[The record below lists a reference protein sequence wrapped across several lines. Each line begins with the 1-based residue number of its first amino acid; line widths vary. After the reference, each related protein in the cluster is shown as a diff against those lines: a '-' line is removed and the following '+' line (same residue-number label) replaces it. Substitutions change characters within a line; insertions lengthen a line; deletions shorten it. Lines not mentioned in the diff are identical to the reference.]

1 MNYDIHR
8 FTELFD
14 ELSTQ
19 EYQELFNSIKANGL
33 YTPIVLYNGIL
44 VSGRARLK
52 ACLEICIEPKVMSLP
67 ESTTDKDLIN
77 FIIGENAV
85 SRGLDT
91 VQYSK
96 KLEEGLDMLISKAD
110 PQSIENILAERKKN
124 ADNFPTNR
132 QTFQHNRTP

>member
-19 EYQELFNSIKANGL
+19 EYQELFNSIRDNGL

-52 ACLEICIEPKVMSLP
+52 ACLELGIEPKVMSLP
-67 ESTTDKDLIN
+67 ESTDDKELIY
-77 FIIGENAV
+77 FIIGEN
-85 SRGLDT
+85 SITRNLT
-91 VQYSK
+91 PKQYSD
-96 KLEEGLDMLISKAD
+96 KLGEGLKLLVSKAA
-110 PQSIENILAERKKN
+110 PLSMENIRKEREQS
-124 ADNFPTNR
+124 ATGYPSNR
-132 QTFQHNRTP
+132 PTFQHDRIL